1 MLPYVVRYVAVGLS
15 FVLSMVGAGTQA
27 AERPN
32 VVLVLVDDLGVMD
45 SSVPFLVDDQGRP
58 VAHPLNQR
66 YRTPNLERLA
76 SRGIRFADFS
86 AMSVC
91 SPSRISLMTGQNAAR
106 HRTTNW
112 INPRQNN
119 RGPAGPPDW
128 NWQGLGPGD
137 ITLARLLQESGYRT
151 FHVGKGHFGPE
162 GSPGSDPTALG
173 FDVNIAGT
181 AVGQPKSYLAARGYG
196 VPHLEV
202 HREAGRFLTD
212 ALTAE
217 AKRLVSTAVE
227 EQKPFFL
234 YLPHYAV
241 HAPFDVDER
250 FVDEPLRADWSPEAR
265 AFGALVDGVDQSVG
279 ELLDHLELLG
289 VAERTLFLFLGD
301 NGTDAP
307 LGGPHEIAC
316 AAPLRGKKGSHYE
329 GGTRVPMIAAW
340 AKPSDSEPLQQR
352 FPIARSAIQIQSAS
366 IIDLFPTLLEIT
378 EVSVPADHKIDG
390 YGLLEL
396 FQGKTDPRHP
406 STFLVHYPHAPH
418 RSDYFT
424 TYREGP
430 WKIIYH
436 YRPGPSSNQQ
446 RYQLFHLAKD
456 PSESRDLSQSEPETL
471 RAMMQSLRATLER
484 YEALY
489 PVAEDGIT
497 PLELVV
503 PEMP

>member
-1 MLPYVVRYVAVGLS
+1 MLPQVVWYAAVSLS
-15 FVLSMVGAGTQA
+15 FALCMVASGAQA

-45 SSVPFLVDDQGRP
+45 SSVPFLVNEQGRP
-58 VAHPLNQR
+58 VVHPLNQR

-76 SRGIRFADFS
+76 NRGIRFADFS

-91 SPSRISLMTGQNAAR
+91 SPSRISMMTGQNAAR

-137 ITLARLLQESGYRT
+137 VTLARLLQESGYRT

-162 GSPGSDPTALG
+162 GSPGSDPAALG

-181 AVGQPKSYLAARGYG
+181 SVGQPKSYLAARGYG
-196 VPHLEV
+196 VPHLEA
-202 HREAGRFLTD
+202 HQEAGRFLTD
-212 ALTAE
+212 SLTAE
-217 AKRLVSTAVE
+217 AKRWVSTAVE

-265 AFGALVDGVDQSVG
+265 AFGALVEGVDQSVG
-279 ELLDHLELLG
+279 ELLDHLEMLG

-301 NGTDAP
+301 NGSDAP

-329 GGTRVPMIAAW
+329 GGTRVPLIAAW
-340 AKPSDSEPLQQR
+340 AKPSDSEPLQRR
-352 FPIARSAIQIQSAS
+352 FPIARSAIQIQPAS
-366 IIDLFPTLLEIT
+366 IVDLFPTLLQIT
-378 EVSVPADHKIDG
+378 GVSVPADHKFDG

-396 FQGKTDPRHP
+396 FHGNADPRHP

-430 WKIIYH
+430 WKVIYH
-436 YRPGPSSNQQ
+436 YLPGPSSNRQ

-471 RAMMQSLRATLER
+471 RAMMQSLRATLDR
-484 YEALY
+484 YQALY

-497 PLELVV
+497 PLEPIV
-503 PEMP
+503 PQIP